1 MTPRS
6 RSRWSDAALLGGVAR
21 SVWQWQLSVALSS
34 VAVAV
39 AVALLDPQLFTHVAF
54 LSGLTLLSATTI
66 GALVTPWLR
75 ARRFAILVP
84 FIDTIAIGLLSS
96 AESALGYLWILP
108 VVWIA
113 TYYTALTIVAEISLI
128 LVFHLTQWR
137 SPDASPLQVVI
148 VLLTLSSLAVAVH
161 QGARRTRAYRHL
173 IRRQSRQ
180 LDRALARRT
189 GDAAR
194 SLALFESIGT
204 ALARVDAHGRID
216 LSNAAYRRLY
226 AYDDTDYRHP
236 SRAVEYDAFRGTAL
250 PRDQTSIARAARGER
265 ITGEVLWLYG
275 PDEQWRALSMSI
287 RGRSAAALR
296 AQQHDDTPGDR
307 AGGDDI
313 SIIELV
319 DITDGERERR
329 DRRAATSAVSHELRN
344 PLTVILG
351 HADLLVE
358 SPDLSPAAR
367 EHAELIEVGAE
378 RMLTLTSSLLDTNR
392 ATEPA
397 QGFDLR
403 AVATSA
409 IDAFAPAAASTD
421 ITITLDAPDP
431 LPIAGEGF
439 RMRQV
444 VDNLVSNAIKYTPR
458 GGTVALRA
466 AREGGTAVL
475 TVRDTGIGIAPGDL
489 DRVFA
494 PYFRAQ
500 SATASGIAG
509 TGLGMS
515 IARTI
520 VEETGGT
527 IALDSAL
534 GAGTTATVRLPL
546 ATQHPQE
553 SLATDGENP

>member
-6 RSRWSDAALLGGVAR
+6 RSRWSDAALLGGIAR
-21 SVWQWQLSVALSS
+21 SVWQWQLAVSLSS

-39 AVALLDPQLFTHVAF
+39 GVALLDARLFTEGAF
-54 LSGLTLLSATTI
+54 LGGLTLLAATTV
-66 GALVTPWLR
+66 ATLVTPWLR
-75 ARRFAILVP
+75 ARSFTIFVP

-108 VVWIA
+108 VAWIS
-113 TYYTALTIVAEISLI
+113 TYYSVLTIVAALGLI
-128 LVFHLTQWR
+128 LLFQVTQWW
-137 SPDASPLQVVI
+137 SPDASPLRVVI
-148 VLLTLSSLAVAVH
+148 VLLTLGSLAVAVH

-180 LDRALARRT
+180 LDRALARHT
-189 GDAAR
+189 SDAAR

-204 ALARVDAHGRID
+204 ALARVDAQGRLD

-236 SRAVEYDAFRGTAL
+236 SRAVEYDGFRGTAL

-265 ITGEVLWLYG
+265 VTGDVLWLYG
-275 PDEQWRALSMSI
+275 PDERWRALSMSI
-287 RGRSAAALR
+287 RGRSAAALSAHER
-296 AQQHDDTPGDR
+296 DGGP
-307 AGGDDI
+307 GGDDV

-319 DITDGERERR
+319 DITDIEKERR

-358 SPDLSPAAR
+358 SHDLSPSAR

-392 ATEPA
+392 AAEPA
-397 QGFDLR
+397 HGFDLR
-403 AVATSA
+403 AVATA
-409 IDAFAPAAASTD
+409 AVDAFAPAAASTD
-421 ITITLDAPDP
+421 ITLTLDAPEP
-431 LPIAGEGF
+431 LPISGEGF

-458 GGTVALRA
+458 GGTVAIRA
-466 AREGGTAVL
+466 VREGGTAVL
-475 TVRDTGIGIAPGDL
+475 TVRDTGIGIAPDDL

-515 IARTI
+515 IAQTI

-527 IALDSAL
+527 IALASAL

-546 ATQHPQE
+546 AARSPE
-553 SLATDGENP
+553 PPATDGETL